1 MTNIYRDVGLG
12 EDPGWRP
19 KPGDSLTSLRF
30 LFVAFCM
37 AILGM
42 GIVAA
47 FILRDEAASDAPA
60 WQSIAVITAFGCA
73 SLAAQAFLPRPLD
86 GSAITSLA
94 ASYRARFFLRLAMSE
109 AVALAAFA
117 LSIAWGPWWAFYVG
131 AAFTLTGFARLAPT
145 RRHLQQDQDQLSL
158 AGCDLSLTEAL
169 RTPAS

>member
-1 MTNIYRDVGLG
+1 
-12 EDPGWRP
+12 
-19 KPGDSLTSLRF
+19 
-30 LFVAFCM
+30 M
-37 AILGM
+37 AIFGM

-47 FILRDEAASDAPA
+47 FVLRDEPKSSTPA
-60 WQSIAVITAFGCA
+60 WQSIAVIAAIGCG
-73 SLAAQAFLPRPLD
+73 SLAAQAFLPRPLN
-86 GSAITSLA
+86 GTSMKSLA

-131 AAFTLTGFARLAPT
+131 AAFTLAGFARLAPT